1 MQENNEQKIVFP
13 DNTSGIISDILR
25 KHGIKDTDQEI
36 EDKLFG
42 ENNEPLKEEAI
53 LNSAIEVINGKT
65 QKENLATLL
74 QKELKVPLPT
84 AEDIAKVI
92 EEKIIN
98 LSKRVSAEEWA
109 KGRLKDTI
117 YKEESDESLNAKI
130 IFELPETTIIEKI
143 INEILKDNNLEESSD
158 EASRKSTQGG
168 ESRAIILKD
177 NISVVLQKKIPDEK
191 LVEFLVK
198 HLEISEEVAMKI
210 IRAIHEKIITFAKI
224 TNANEENS
232 VYDKEKYKE
241 ALLNKIRGNKSTAGA
256 NKEASAM
263 PYKKNPSITDVED
276 NAEAMQKENKLIIP
290 NSEKL
295 APQQKQE
302 KQPDPYKEAI
312 E

>member
-1 MQENNEQKIVFP
+1 M
-13 DNTSGIISDILR
+13 
-25 KHGIKDTDQEI
+25 
-36 EDKLFG
+36 
-42 ENNEPLKEEAI
+42 KEEAI

-177 NISVVLQKKIPDEK
+177 TISVVLQKKIPDEK
-191 LVEFLVK
+191 LV
-198 HLEISEEVAMKI
+198 
-210 IRAIHEKIITFAKI
+210 
-224 TNANEENS
+224 
-232 VYDKEKYKE
+232 
-241 ALLNKIRGNKSTAGA
+241 
-256 NKEASAM
+256 
-263 PYKKNPSITDVED
+263 
-276 NAEAMQKENKLIIP
+276 
-290 NSEKL
+290 
-295 APQQKQE
+295 
-302 KQPDPYKEAI
+302 
-312 E
+312 